1 MNDDLAY
8 VRERLEQYRA
18 YAQEGDRHDSDMRV
32 RAYVGNAL
40 SKAQLR
46 LGEDLDQPTRALL
59 EAVLMRCMFTDQ
71 VFIRKFEHGD
81 LDAATVAA
89 LVHSD
94 RTLVELGDQVARP
107 MRWLY
112 VDSSSGSIAT
122 SMRAARRSRSLR
134 PRCVAGRRSCASAS
148 ARLHG

>member
-1 MNDDLAY
+1 MVL
-8 VRERLEQYRA
+8 ERLEQYRA

-94 RTLVELGDQVARP
+94 RTLVELGDQVQAADAVALRGLLE
-107 MRWLY
+107 RI
-112 VDSSSGSIAT
+112 D
-122 SMRAARRSRSLR
+122 RDFDARRA
-134 PRCVAGRRSCASAS
+134 PQPVA
-148 ARLHG
+148 